1 MHTCHTSVQPV
12 SSFQAQTALRRPLSS
27 LPGERW
33 RRTSAPS
40 VTAPTRRGRGAL
52 SARPCAP
59 DTSAG
64 RCRAAAR
71 ASASAGALPRPGL
84 LGDSG
89 RHRPSAV
96 CWSPVL
102 GPSGRFWEA
111 PAKYIRLS
119 MRNRENCWSLCFLS
133 QRLQEKELD
142 EFQNIHKNFGQ
153 KKKKKKILSLNKCAI
168 FTVST
173 LKSTIIYEM
182 YFYNPSIR
190 ELLYMFSIDTD

>member
-33 RRTSAPS
+33 RRMSAPS
-40 VTAPTRRGRGAL
+40 VTAPTRRGRGAS

-59 DTSAG
+59 DMSAG
-64 RCRAAAR
+64 RCRAGRPRLGVCGSTAP
-71 ASASAGALPRPGL
+71 AGT
-84 LGDSG
+84 SG
-89 RHRPSAV
+89 R
-96 CWSPVL
+96 L
-102 GPSGRFWEA
+102 WEA
-111 PAKYIRLS
+111 PAKHIRLS
-119 MRNRENCWSLCFLS
+119 MRNRENCWSFCFLS

-142 EFQNIHKNFGQ
+142 VFQNIHKNFGQ
-153 KKKKKKILSLNKCAI
+153 KKKKKKIPSLNKCAI